1 MEVAAPTTLG
11 VPIDVPNHVDG
22 TPGVP
27 WSPFSSTT
35 ASTIVV
41 DPEPPTVVDAEA
53 AEVDAE
59 AAEVERAAELFTS
72 DSSLASSDD
81 DCGLFDVPTTDEGEE
96 EEEEED
102 IVLPGTKRFEQLFGG
117 FGGLKAK
124 GRGKGKKA
132 SLQLQRCRKF
142 HRQAIRTP
150 LAVSGRSSS
159 SGPAGRWRQE
169 GKDLR
174 RFARLW
180 QEQQQQPTS
189 GRLRRHNGLAANACS
204 AVWKTADA
212 KSKFIM

>member
-1 MEVAAPTTLG
+1 M
-11 VPIDVPNHVDG
+11 
-22 TPGVP
+22 P

-117 FGGLKAK
+117 LKAK

-132 SLQLQRCRKF
+132 SWQWQRCRKF
-142 HRQAIRTP
+142 HRQAIRAH

-174 RFARLW
+174 QFAH
-180 QEQQQQPTS
+180 S
-189 GRLRRHNGLAANACS
+189 GRNSSNSRPRADCGGVMVNGLAANACS
-204 AVWKTADA
+204 AFWKEVDA
-212 KSKFIM
+212 AIAGHCRPLPAFAGQRRRRRRIT